1 MHKIKYLSVIFFS
14 LFIISCKS
22 AGLPLILGSEKQTI
36 DKIHV
41 EYMNIGDTYLSL
53 QQYDKAIEYYN
64 KAMKNKE
71 LYWNCYY
78 KIGKVY
84 ALKNQWEEASVYFKK
99 LLERDPENS
108 TLKASLAYIMASNNE
123 LLEAKEIYEEII
135 LENQENQL
143 YLENYISIL
152 FSLEKEH
159 QEKLKKKLNKQN
171 KEDFKLSED
180 NFKYETTIRQQ
191 IELLKELFPQSENI
205 NKFEK
210 EFEALFNKKVIESE
224 VEEPETEDSST
235 SEN

>member
-135 LENQENQL
+135 SENQENQL
-143 YLENYISIL
+143 YLENYISTLSSVASVRSTLCDIL
-152 FSLEKEH
+152 FSTEGNTAIATVSRLYI
-159 QEKLKKKLNKQN
+159 
-171 KEDFKLSED
+171 
-180 NFKYETTIRQQ
+180 NFY
-191 IELLKELFPQSENI
+191 LI
-205 NKFEK
+205 NKHFFSSPE
-210 EFEALFNKKVIESE
+210 E
-224 VEEPETEDSST
+224 VLTK
-235 SEN
+235 

>member
-1 MHKIKYLSVIFFS
+1 MDEYKIK
-14 LFIISCKS
+14 
-22 AGLPLILGSEKQTI
+22 Q
-36 DKIHV
+36 
-41 EYMNIGDTYLSL
+41 
-53 QQYDKAIEYYN
+53 IEE
-64 KAMKNKE
+64 AMKGF
-71 LYWNCYY
+71 L
-78 KIGKVY
+78 
-84 ALKNQWEEASVYFKK
+84 
-99 LLERDPENS
+99 
-108 TLKASLAYIMASNNE
+108 T
-123 LLEAKEIYEEII
+123 EEII

-191 IELLKELFPQSENI
+191 IVLLKELFPQSENI

>member
-99 LLERDPENS
+99 LLEREFFAIITKP
-108 TLKASLAYIMASNNE
+108 AVSLS
-123 LLEAKEIYEEII
+123 KRFTI
-135 LENQENQL
+135 LHTKFL
-143 YLENYISIL
+143 SFSSI
-152 FSLEKEH
+152 
-159 QEKLKKKLNKQN
+159 
-171 KEDFKLSED
+171 
-180 NFKYETTIRQQ
+180 
-191 IELLKELFPQSENI
+191 
-205 NKFEK
+205 
-210 EFEALFNKKVIESE
+210 
-224 VEEPETEDSST
+224 
-235 SEN
+235 

>member
-22 AGLPLILGSEKQTI
+22 VGLPLILGSEKQTI

-135 LENQENQL
+135 SENQENQL

-159 QEKLKKKLNKQN
+159 QEKVKKKLNKQN

-191 IELLKELFPQSENI
+191 IVVLKELFPQSENI

-210 EFEALFNKKVIESE
+210 EFEALFNKKVIESS